1 MVERRGVKEGWAGWA
16 AAQFR
21 LPLPAGQRRKWC
33 RPTLRV
39 PTRRW
44 LTGAWESDLSPSRAC
59 RRVRLARQGC
69 EGNKERT
76 DSAQPFNIHLH
87 DVYAYT
93 RLHANDSESLTLR
106 YSTSIHSAWLCE
118 QRWQHRRATFPRH
131 RVIAA
136 YMLSYPSSYYPWA

>member
-59 RRVRLARQGC
+59 RRARRPISATRRQGEYC
-69 EGNKERT
+69 KERT
-76 DSAQPFNIHLH
+76 D
-87 DVYAYT
+87 
-93 RLHANDSESLTLR
+93 
-106 YSTSIHSAWLCE
+106 
-118 QRWQHRRATFPRH
+118 
-131 RVIAA
+131 
-136 YMLSYPSSYYPWA
+136 

>member
-59 RRVRLARQGC
+59 SACPISETSG
-69 EGNKERT
+69 EGNKKRT
-76 DSAQPFNIHLH
+76 ELVRHLRRQCPR
-87 DVYAYT
+87 AP
-93 RLHANDSESLTLR
+93 HANDSESLTLR

-118 QRWQHRRATFPRH
+118 QRWHHRRATFPRH

-136 YMLSYPSSYYPWA
+136 YMSSYPSSYYPWA